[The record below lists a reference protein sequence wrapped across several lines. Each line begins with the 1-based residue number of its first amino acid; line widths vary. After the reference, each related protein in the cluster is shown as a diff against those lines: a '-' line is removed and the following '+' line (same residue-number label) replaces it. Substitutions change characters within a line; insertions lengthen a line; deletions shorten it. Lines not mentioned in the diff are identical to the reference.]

1 MMMRKWWIAA
11 AALAVAACGA
21 QTPQE
26 READQLR
33 DAAEAQADAIEAQAG
48 NVSAGMKAEAEQLRQ
63 QAGQGGGY
71 DAQRLQVRAEARER
85 EAKLVEEQA
94 EAKARAVRDEGKAK
108 ASALLAK

>member
-1 MMMRKWWIAA
+1 MRTGWIVA
-11 AALAVAACGA
+11 AALVVSACGP

-26 READQLR
+26 RQADQLR
-33 DAAEAQADAIEAQAG
+33 DAADAQADAIEAEAG
-48 NVSAGMKAEAEQLRQ
+48 NVAAGMKAEAQQLRQ

-94 EAKARAVRDEGKAK
+94 EARARAVRDEGKAR
-108 ASALLAK
+108 ASAALAQ